1 MLKCFQLF
9 KGVDCRQASSALS
22 ILYFYYKAMLFNG
35 LTFLIM
41 KLKKEIKLIIVK
53 MIFRHPEDPI
63 VPV

>member
-9 KGVDCRQASSALS
+9 KAVDCSQASSALS

-41 KLKKEIKLIIVK
+41 KLKKKES
-53 MIFRHPEDPI
+53 
-63 VPV
+63 